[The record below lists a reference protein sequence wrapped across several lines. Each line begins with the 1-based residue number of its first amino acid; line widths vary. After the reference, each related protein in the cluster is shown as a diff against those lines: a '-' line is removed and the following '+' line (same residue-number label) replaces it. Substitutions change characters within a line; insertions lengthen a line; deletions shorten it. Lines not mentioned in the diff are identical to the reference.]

1 MQPRTDSQAEGCLNY
16 VARRFAKVSGP
27 RDWRPGGYGA
37 DSRLPEPEGG
47 GGRPLVL
54 SRRHDVPLH
63 NVILIIIG
71 AHLCSVGD
79 LDLVGS
85 EPFWSDPD
93 PINRPDPTIKS
104 HKTRKKSKN
113 LNSVDTE

>member
-1 MQPRTDSQAEGCLNY
+1 MLLEGLPKSLDLGIGGREDMERTVGCQSL
-16 VARRFAKVSGP
+16 R
-27 RDWRPGGYGA
+27 
-37 DSRLPEPEGG
+37 G
-47 GGRPLVL
+47 GGRPLVQ

-104 HKTRKKSKN
+104 HKTRKKSKK
-113 LNSVDTE
+113 LKTVL